1 MIMMIIMSLIMIIM
15 MRIMILRIMMSDN
28 DDNNDKLTFSDNEE
42 TKKQDHGVT
51 GEDEVAAIFLRK
63 HFYSTLTT
71 LRENGLLAMQY
82 HIEISQIIMI
92 LIIMIN
98 NS

>member
-1 MIMMIIMSLIMIIM
+1 
-15 MRIMILRIMMSDN
+15 MSDN
-28 DDNNDKLTFSDNEE
+28 DDDDNNDKLTFSDNEE

-63 HFYSTLTT
+63 HFYSTFTT
-71 LRENGLLAMQY
+71 LRENGLVAIQY
-82 HIEISQIIMI
+82 HIEISQISQIIMI